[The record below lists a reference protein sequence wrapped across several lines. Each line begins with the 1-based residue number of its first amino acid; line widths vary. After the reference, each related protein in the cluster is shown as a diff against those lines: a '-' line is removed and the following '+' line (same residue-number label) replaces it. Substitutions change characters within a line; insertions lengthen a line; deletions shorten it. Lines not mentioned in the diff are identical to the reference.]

1 MKLTKMNVCCL
12 LLCFIMVLSVGCSQP
27 APQEAP
33 APPEEPAAE
42 VSEDGMTAGTYETVC
57 RGFYGDFDIAVTVSD
72 SEILDIELGEYQETE
87 AVGGVALRLMRDNM
101 LAANT
106 AGVDLISGATVTTAA
121 FRAAVMDSL
130 KQANA
135 PESLTAAPTT
145 PSVEEVALETDVLVI
160 GAGAA
165 GFAAAISAA
174 ESGAD
179 VTLIEKQDI
188 VGGSTIIS
196 AGIVYAALDESDVA
210 PMVDYYM
217 ERAEQKADRE
227 LISFY
232 AENSIDTIAFLDSI
246 GVHWMMNVP
255 AGTAPQ
261 PRAHFSMYEDG
272 TFMIGSALIEP
283 LEEEARRLGVTIMT
297 GTKAT
302 ELIMSEGII
311 QGAKAVSKEASYTF
325 SSKAVVIATGGFDAS
340 EALKKEY
347 MPVALGDFPLS
358 NKGNV
363 GEGLIMGMDVGAA
376 TEFKNGAIGFQI
388 VHGSLPKSGYN
399 ASAMFAP
406 LYVQTDGTFVSLGDD
421 YPMNYTIMKDVG
433 DEFFYGLYD
442 AAGADSAQPAIARGY
457 GYQADTVEALAEAAG
472 MDAAKLQAA
481 FDQGDGLV
489 NAPFYAVE
497 VRPSTIGSMGG
508 LLTNTRAEVL
518 AEADNLPIPGLYAA
532 GEVANSGFYYQEYP
546 CSGSSI
552 SIGLTFGREA
562 GKNAAALALGQ

>member
-1 MKLTKMNVCCL
+1 MKRNQLKIYSL
-12 LLCFIMVLSVGCSQP
+12 LLCFALLFTVGCSQP
-27 APQEAP
+27 ASQEPSAP
-33 APPEEPAAE
+33 AEDPAAE
-42 VSEDGMTAGTYETVC
+42 VPESGMTAGTYETVC

-87 AVGGVALRLMRDNM
+87 AVGGVALRLMKDNI

-121 FRAAVMDSL
+121 FRAAVIDSL
-130 KQANA
+130 RQANA
-135 PESLTAAPTT
+135 PEALTAAPEQ
-145 PSVEEVALETDVLVI
+145 PAMQELAVETDVLVI

-174 ESGAD
+174 ENGAD

-217 ERAEQKADRE
+217 ERAEQHADRE
-227 LISFY
+227 LLTFY

-283 LEEEARRLGVTIMT
+283 LEEEARRLGVTILT
-297 GTKAT
+297 GIKAT
-302 ELIMSEGII
+302 ELLMEEGVVK
-311 QGAKAVSKEASYTF
+311 GARAVSKDTNYTF
-325 SSKAVVIATGGFDAS
+325 SSEAVVMATGGFDAS
-340 EALKKEY
+340 ETLKEQY
-347 MPVALGDFPLS
+347 MPVAAGDFPLS

-363 GEGLIMGMDVGAA
+363 GEGLLMGMDVGAA
-376 TEFKNGAIGFQI
+376 TDFKNGAIGFQI
-388 VHGSLPKSGYN
+388 VHGSLPNSGYN

-406 LYVQTDGTFVSLGDD
+406 LYVQTDGTFVAPGKDYPINYTNMKKVGDD
-421 YPMNYTIMKDVG
+421 L
-433 DEFFYGLYD
+433 FYGLYD
-442 AAGADSAQPAIARGY
+442 ATGADSAQPAIDRGY

-481 FDQGDGLV
+481 FNQGDDLV

-497 VRPSTIGSMGG
+497 ARPSTIGSMGG
-508 LLTNTRAEVL
+508 LLINTRAEVL
-518 AEADNLPIPGLYAA
+518 AEADNQPIPGLYAA
-532 GEVANSGFYYQEYP
+532 GEVANSAFYYQEYP
-546 CSGSSI
+546 SSGSSI
-552 SIGLTFGREA
+552 SIGLTYGREA
-562 GKNAAALALGQ
+562 GKNAAAWALGE